1 METLKKKILSSSGSS
16 DGESG
21 NESPSDE
28 LEMSDIESIYN
39 GIDSDFEEDSELN
52 NSRRELQGSL
62 RQALKTS
69 LNTSQGKTFIKFKA
83 PSPKNVNLSSPLG
96 VTSTSLEASTST
108 AIVGHIPPTSD
119 EVVTSTRVIASFKK
133 VKIVSIKYHFNSN
146 AYFKTTNFIVDN
158 EGTVAGGIS
167 AILALVYGKYVQANR
182 RTIIEPFS
190 DWNSFITK
198 IRGKCSRTY
207 LRRDTYNIT
216 GMSTKLMGKIQ
227 IGSNTIKRGVLFA
240 KKIFHFDGGQVK
252 CHPTFLKKLF
262 SKGSDIK
269 TIIDIGETIT
279 CDCIAN
285 MSKTRPDLSIYRRT
299 RQKNKTQSDDN
310 PAPKKKPRLTKK
322 LLPKKKQAMVSTLSK
337 EGETLITLT
346 DKVETEPE
354 LETEVEVEPEVE
366 PEVEVETEVE
376 PEPEIE
382 VEIEVEPVVDLE
394 PEVVVETFS
403 NVNRYNSMV
412 RAIELL
418 NIKIDKEFIDGIK
431 PLICKSAKID
441 PAQMV
446 TLFAGMLHWRTKNTE
461 DHPTIIIS
469 DEEKS
474 LIVNIMNLN

>member
-69 LNTSQGKTFIKFKA
+69 LNESQA
-83 PSPKNVNLSSPLG
+83 LVPSPKNVNLSSPLG

-108 AIVGHIPPTSD
+108 AIVGHIPRTT
-119 EVVTSTRVIASFKK
+119 VVVEASFKK
-133 VKIVSIKYHFNSN
+133 VKVIGIKHFFNSK
-146 AYFKTTNFIVDN
+146 AYYKTTFFIIDST
-158 EGTVAGGIS
+158 GAVAGSFG
-167 AILALVYGKYVQANR
+167 AILLLVYGKYMQATR
-182 RTIIEPFS
+182 KSIIEPHS
-190 DWNSFITK
+190 DWESFITK
-198 IRGKCSRTY
+198 IRGKCPRIY

-216 GMSTKLMGKIQ
+216 KMSTKLMGKIQ

-240 KKIFHFDGGQVK
+240 KKILHFDNGQVK

-269 TIIDIGETIT
+269 TIIEIEKADIRV
-279 CDCIAN
+279 CIDN
-285 MSKTRPDLSIYRRT
+285 MRQTRPDLSIYRRM
-299 RQKNKTQSDDN
+299 RQINNPQPQSDDN
-310 PAPKKKPRLTKK
+310 PAPKKKPRLTRK
-322 LLPKKKQAMVSTLSK
+322 LLPKKKRGRVSTLQR
-337 EGETLITLT
+337 GNETLITLT
-346 DKVETEPE
+346 DGP
-354 LETEVEVEPEVE
+354 EVEPEVE
-366 PEVEVETEVE
+366 PEVVVEPEVE
-376 PEPEIE
+376 P
-382 VEIEVEPVVDLE
+382 
-394 PEVVVETFS
+394 ETFS

-418 NIKIDKEFIDGIK
+418 NIKIDQEFIDGIK